1 MHQNE
6 AKLIE
11 SMNEI
16 FTNVSQQLDKAKA
29 MCEYHND
36 LMSLHWWHFG
46 EAQVEMASENARLHD
61 IANKLDF
68 QVKTL
73 KRIAHMF
80 HAVADDDRFIGLSHD
95 ADKVDDVIRHFVD

>member
-1 MHQNE
+1 MQNTNTQ
-6 AKLIE
+6 LIE
-11 SMNEI
+11 SMSEV
-16 FTNVSQQLDKAKA
+16 FTNVSKDLEKAVA
-29 MCEYHND
+29 QCEYHND
-36 LMSLHWWHFG
+36 LMSIHWWHFG
-46 EAQVEMASENARLHD
+46 EIPLEMVSENARLYD

-95 ADKVDDVIRHFVD
+95 ADKVDDVIRHLMR